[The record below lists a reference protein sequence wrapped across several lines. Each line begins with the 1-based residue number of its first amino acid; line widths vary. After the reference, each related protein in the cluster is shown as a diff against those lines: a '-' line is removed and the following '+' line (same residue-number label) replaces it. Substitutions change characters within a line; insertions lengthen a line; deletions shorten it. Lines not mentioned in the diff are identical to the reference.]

1 LRIRLNYKL
10 SYGSFSLYTVAFI
23 MYFISLFMDDLAL
36 SFGPVG
42 KLMRYLSYGMFFVVS
57 LARCKTARV
66 QLLTAACIVF
76 SMGLAVFTRD
86 IYYCAFV
93 IILAASYKQNPKSVF
108 QVSFYLLCVLTI
120 TTVLLSIVGVF
131 PNLNTANQNYGSRLS
146 LGFYHSNVLPMVVCY
161 LIGYRFM
168 IKGNSIKYS
177 ELLFWGLLSLG
188 VYHICKGRNGLIG
201 SILLIVGFVFYKNKN
216 KFKVLYYASMFSTFL
231 VSVIL
236 LILSFLQGKHLRI
249 MYIINKFFT
258 GRLALAY
265 HQINSTGLHFINLM
279 NKNSFTSFDTF
290 VLDSGYL
297 YLAIHYGLFF
307 TLIYSL
313 LQIII
318 AKKYKYNAI
327 ALLVFLV
334 NTITN
339 AIDND
344 LFSYN
349 MLPFFVLLAANLD
362 VNTAVRALLNK
373 LRLTEKKG
381 FRITDR

>member
-1 LRIRLNYKL
+1 MRIKLKYVL

-23 MYFISLFMDDLAL
+23 LYFISLFMDDLAL

-42 KLMRYLSYGMFFVVS
+42 KLMRYLSYGIFLVVA
-57 LARCKTARV
+57 LTRCKTARA
-66 QLLTAACIVF
+66 QQLTAVCIVF

-93 IILAASYKQNPKSVF
+93 IILAASYKQNPKTVF
-108 QVSFYLLCVLTI
+108 QLSFYLLCILTI
-120 TTVLLSIVGVF
+120 ATVLLSVVGIF
-131 PNLNTANQNYGSRLS
+131 PNLNTANQNYESRMS

-161 LIGYRFM
+161 LLGYRFM
-168 IKGNSIKYS
+168 IKGNSIKHS
-177 ELLFWGLLSLG
+177 ELFFWGLLSLG

-201 SILLIVGFVFYKNKN
+201 SILLIVGFIIFKNKN
-216 KFKVLYYASMFSTFL
+216 KFKVLYYASMFSTL
-231 VSVIL
+231 MTSVIL
-236 LILSFLQGKHLRI
+236 LILSVLQGKHYRSL
-249 MYIINKFFT
+249 YLINNLFT

-279 NKNSFTSFDTF
+279 NKNSFALFDTF

-307 TLIYSL
+307 TLLYSFF
-313 LQIII
+313 QIII

-349 MLPFFVLLAANLD
+349 MLPFLVLLAANLD
-362 VNTAVRALLNK
+362 MNTVVRTLMNK
-373 LRLTEKKG
+373 LHLTEKKG

>member
-1 LRIRLNYKL
+1 MRIRLNYKL
-10 SYGSFSLYTVAFI
+10 FYGSFSLYMVAFI
-23 MYFISLFMDDLAL
+23 MYFISLFLDDLAL
-36 SFGPVG
+36 PFGSVG
-42 KLMRYLSYGMFFVVS
+42 KLMRYLSYGMF
-57 LARCKTARV
+57 LAVALTRCKTSRM
-66 QLLTAACIVF
+66 QLLTAICIVF
-76 SMGLAVFTRD
+76 SLGVAMFTRD

-108 QVSFYLLCVLTI
+108 QLSFYLLCVLTI
-120 TTVLLSIVGVF
+120 TTVLLSMVGVF
-131 PNLNTANQNYGSRLS
+131 PNLNTDNQNYESRMS

-216 KFKVLYYASMFSTFL
+216 KFKGLYYASMFSTFL

-236 LILSFLQGKHLRI
+236 LILSFLQGKHFRI
-249 MYIINKFFT
+249 MYIINKLFT

-327 ALLVFLV
+327 VLLVFLV

-362 VNTAVRALLNK
+362 INTVVRTLLNK
-373 LRLTEKKG
+373 LRLAEKKG
-381 FRITDR
+381 FRITDK